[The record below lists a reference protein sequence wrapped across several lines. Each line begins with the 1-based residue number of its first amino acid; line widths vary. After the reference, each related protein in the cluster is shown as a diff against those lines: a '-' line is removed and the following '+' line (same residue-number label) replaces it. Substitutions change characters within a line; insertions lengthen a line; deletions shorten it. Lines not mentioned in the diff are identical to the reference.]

1 MMADVEGYINKF
13 DVYQGQF
20 EIVPD
25 EFKSFGLG
33 ELVVLNLVNHLH
45 HRDHEIYIDNYFTLL
60 PLLEHLKKVGI
71 RACGTIKGNR
81 KFAPS
86 NLQRDKSMARGDYE
100 HIVAKCAVNGRN
112 RKSTKWWHR
121 IFIGL
126 LDRTLANSFIV

>member
-45 HRDHEIYIDNYFTLL
+45 YRDHEIYIDNYFTLL

-86 NLQRDKSMARGDYE
+86 NLQRDKSMARGDYSYSRMC
-100 HIVAKCAVNGRN
+100 INY
-112 RKSTKWWHR
+112 SW
-121 IFIGL
+121 ILF
-126 LDRTLANSFIV
+126 